1 MAKYIDFNNEKT
13 ISQYFKDVR
22 GTNKLTK
29 AEEYDL
35 ALKIQ
40 SGDEKALHTLVKD
53 NLKFVVSVAKE
64 YQGNGIPLNDL
75 INEGNYGL
83 VKAAIKFDPE
93 RGFKFISYAV
103 WWVRQA
109 ILHSLNEHSRMVRLP
124 ANLINKMNK
133 LKKQFEQF
141 EQTYERE
148 PNFGE
153 EVNGDGGKYDIDLD
167 TTCLS
172 LNDKS
177 WGGEGDE
184 WGDLISEDI
193 NGEEEEGLYVVDDR
207 IRQEMEDTLKILT
220 NRERDIIKCYFGID
234 AGCEAMTLEDIGD
247 RYGLTKERVRQIKS
261 KAIRKLRHNAHGL
274 FMAMSE

>member
-1 MAKYIDFNNEKT
+1 MAKYIDFNNDKT
-13 ISQYFKDVR
+13 IGQYFKDVR
-22 GTNKLTK
+22 GTNKLTRG
-29 AEEYDL
+29 EEYEL
-35 ALKIQ
+35 ALRIQ
-40 SGDEKALHTLVKD
+40 AGDEKAMHKLVKD

-64 YQGNGIPLNDL
+64 YQDCGLPLNDL

-83 VKAAIKFDPE
+83 VKAAQKFDPE

-103 WWVRQA
+103 WWVRQS

-133 LKKQFEQF
+133 LKRDLERFEQK
-141 EQTYERE
+141 YERE
-148 PNFGE
+148 ANFGE
-153 EVNGDGGKYDIDLD
+153 EVDDDGGKYDIELENV
-167 TTCLS
+167 CLS

-177 WGGEGDE
+177 WDGEGDE
-184 WGDLISEDI
+184 WGDLISEDV
-193 NGEEEEGLYVVDDR
+193 NGDEDSGIYVVDDR
-207 IRQEMEDTLKILT
+207 IRDEMEQTLKILT

-234 AGCEAMTLEDIGD
+234 TGCEPMTLEGIGD